1 MGPTKD
7 KAAVRQLKKRTAV
20 IILKVKEVVR
30 GQPLSTKETG
40 VMTTTKENAA
50 LGTQK

>member
-1 MGPTKD
+1 MGPKKN
-7 KAAVRQLKKRTAV
+7 KAAVRSQKEDSQ
-20 IILKVKEVVR
+20 VKEVVR

>member
-1 MGPTKD
+1 MGPKKT
-7 KAAVRQLKKRTAV
+7 RQPCVHKKRTAV

-50 LGTQK
+50 LGTKK